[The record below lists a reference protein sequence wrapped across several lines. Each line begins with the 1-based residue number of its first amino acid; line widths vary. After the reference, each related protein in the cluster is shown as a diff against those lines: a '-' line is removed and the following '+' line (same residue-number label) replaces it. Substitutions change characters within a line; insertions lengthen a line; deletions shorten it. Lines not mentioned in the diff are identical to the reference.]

1 MMHVLPC
8 ERVRDDLAAYH
19 DGELPMEEQVLIQ
32 SHLQE
37 CVACRL
43 EAASLSELSDVLR
56 TMAGAVPGRGDG
68 NSGRITSA
76 VLERIRVEHQLSFTT
91 RVRCLFEDMHLV
103 WAGLG
108 ASMATLF
115 CVFASA
121 GVLQA
126 ASQERPDSLAGIIST
141 IVSAD
146 ANDLMRLAPTVTE
159 NRALLD
165 TTEAMQSTGGD
176 ADLMLS
182 ALVTREG
189 RIQNLE
195 VLEEQARALH
205 VKPEVMLARVEAAS
219 RARFERQSGSL
230 NSAINVVWL
239 VTTTTVKGRPDYDLY
254 LVSPPRWSDRM
265 IGPRLP
271 RKVTPAPAKSATEGG
286 DGLAPE
292 VMAPGTAAAA

>member
-8 ERVRDDLAAYH
+8 ARVRDDLMAYH
-19 DGELPMEEQVLIQ
+19 DGELPIDAQVLIQ

-43 EAASLSELSDVLR
+43 EANAIADLGDALR
-56 TMAGAVPGRGDG
+56 TMAGSVPGRAAADT
-68 NSGRITSA
+68 GRITGA
-76 VLERIRVEHQLSFTT
+76 VLERIRVEQQLSFSV

-108 ASMATLF
+108 ASVAMLF

-126 ASQERPDSLAGIIST
+126 ASQERSDSLAGIIST
-141 IVSAD
+141 IANAD
-146 ANDLMRLAPTVTE
+146 SNDPVRLAGTMLE

-165 TTEAMQSTGGD
+165 TTAAMQATGQD
-176 ADLMLS
+176 TDLMLS
-182 ALVTREG
+182 AVVTREG

-195 VLEEQARALH
+195 VLEEEARALPAN
-205 VKPEVMLARVEAAS
+205 PEVVLAMLDAAS
-219 RARFERQSGSL
+219 RARFERAQSSGGL
-230 NSAINVVWL
+230 PVAVNVVWL

-254 LVSPPRWSDRM
+254 LVTPPRWTAPVN
-265 IGPRLP
+265 GPLDARALP
-271 RKVTPAPAKSATEGG
+271 RKRTPPPVKVPAAED
-286 DGLAPE
+286 DGL
-292 VMAPGTAAAA
+292 TAG

>member
-8 ERVRDDLAAYH
+8 DRVREDLAAYH
-19 DGELPMEEQVLIQ
+19 DNELPMEERVLIQ
-32 SHLQE
+32 GHLAE

-43 EAASLSELSDVLR
+43 EAGALTDLGDALR
-56 TMAGAVPGRGDG
+56 TMAGSVPGRASADTGL
-68 NSGRITSA
+68 ITAA
-76 VLERIRVEHQLSFTT
+76 VLERVRVEQQFSLRA
-91 RVRCLFEDMHLV
+91 RVEGLFEDMHLV

-108 ASMATLF
+108 ASFAMLF

-146 ANDLMRLAPTVTE
+146 ANRPVRLAPTVLE

-176 ADLMLS
+176 AALMLS
-182 ALVTREG
+182 ALITREG

-195 VLEEQARALH
+195 VLEEQARVLH
-205 VKPEVMLARVEAAS
+205 VKPEIVLAMVEAAS
-219 RARFERQSGSL
+219 RARFERGQSGQAPL
-230 NSAINVVWL
+230 NVVWM
-239 VTTTTVKGRPDYDLY
+239 VTTTTVKGLPDYDLY
-254 LVSPPRWSDRM
+254 LVNPPRWSEE
-265 IGPRLP
+265 GPRLP
-271 RKVTPAPAKSATEGG
+271 PPPRKAPRAPKPTTAGDEGSSH
-286 DGLAPE
+286 AS
-292 VMAPGTAAAA
+292 PGPTAA